1 MDRQITLL
9 SLVFG
14 VITALCSTPLWSKP
28 AFTAS
33 TVTTSL
39 NAPSGVVGN
48 NIGSAATVLYA
59 ADTNNHRITATVIA
73 TGATSVLAGSG
84 AAGWADGDGTNARFN
99 HPTGIAIDNTN
110 TFLYVAD
117 SDNGAIRKISL
128 SSPYAVTTLIGKSCS
143 SSYGTSGG
151 CDNQEL
157 IPGAGTNASFINPYG
172 LVISYA
178 SPMSASF
185 GGLWVTDSTKG
196 FVSSVDL
203 SRSPAQM
210 SATAAID
217 PYGSVYG
224 FGPSWGG
231 IGNGTKITGITMDGA
246 SPPNILVSASDVNQ
260 IWSCTPGG
268 TPTALASCTAIA
280 GTGDYWEYY
289 DDNYDYYDV
298 GYWVDEMIGSPQT
311 ASFWGPTGLAYDRA
325 RSILY
330 VSDNNIIR
338 AIDFISGSANNVN
351 TVSGGATKYCLSCF
365 VDSMLAAGY
374 GYTIPPDPSKN
385 TYYSN
390 TGFTNGTG
398 SNSSFNTPAGL
409 FIDQSTA
416 NLYIADQGNN
426 AIRKLNVLATSATSY
441 TLTGPRGGALNA
453 GSTLFTVTP
462 NDTYTGTITITP
474 SGGGLSTPIV
484 KTFSNSA
491 TAQTFTITPTAVGPV
506 TLTPTNNGSLTNPA
520 ALTYATPPGAPTI
533 GTATAGNTQASV
545 TFTAPSSD
553 GGLGITVYTVISN
566 PGGITV
572 NGGSSPITVTGLT
585 NGTQYK
591 FTVTATNAAGLG
603 SSSSATSYVTPKAT
617 QTITFANPGTQNFGT
632 TPTLSATATSSLA
645 PTFSSSTTGVCT
657 ITSGGLLAFVTT
669 GTCTIDANQA
679 GNGSYLAATTVTQ
692 SFTVAAV
699 VPGAPTIGTATRGDG
714 QASVTF
720 TAPSFNGG
728 SAITGYTVTSN
739 PAGGTDSNAASTSLS
754 HVVTGLT
761 NGTAYTFSVTATN
774 TIGTGSPSGSSNSV
788 TPAPIPTVNLNSASR
803 SISATTVTITGTGF
817 DTTAANNTVTF
828 NLGAV
833 GTVTAATSNQLTV
846 TFTTQPTSIGSLTA
860 TVTTNGQSSGSA
872 VQVATA
878 VAAPT
883 VTSSASNLAL
893 NAATLIIAGS
903 GFDTIAANN
912 TVTLNNGATGT
923 VTAATSTQLTVTF
936 TSPPTSTGSLTA
948 VVASFGGISGSP
960 VQVATAVLAPVD
972 CVVSPWSAYGAC
984 SASCGGGTQTQT
996 RTIVTPA
1003 SNGGAACPALT
1014 QSQSCNTQPCPVDCA
1029 VSAWSACSASCGGGT
1044 QTRTVTTAA
1053 AYGGAACPTLSQS
1066 CNTQACP
1073 TVTSSTSS
1081 RSISATTVTITG
1093 TGFDTTAANNTVTF
1107 NLGAVG
1113 TVTAATSNQL
1123 TVTFTTQ
1130 PTSIGSLTATVTTNG
1145 QSSGSAVQVATAVAA
1160 PTVTSSASNLALN
1173 AATLIIAGS
1182 GFDTIA
1188 ANNTVTLNNG
1198 ATGTVTA
1205 ATSTQLTVTFTS
1217 PPTSTG
1223 SLTAVVASFGGISGS
1238 PVQVATA
1245 VLAPVDCVVSPW
1257 SAYGACS
1264 ASCGGGTQTQTRTI
1278 VTPASNG
1285 GAACPALSQS
1295 QSCNVQACNIPALSI
1310 SNSPQTYTGSP
1321 IAATVTCSGGG
1332 AVGNLLYGGSSSPP
1346 TNAGTYSVTG
1356 DCAANGNYSAVTGA
1370 LAGSFVISPATQT
1383 ITAIATPSSINV
1395 NGTASLSSSGSSGSG
1410 AITFTQV
1417 SGPCTVSG
1425 TTLTGTGA
1433 GTCVLTASI
1442 AADNNYSQVTSNPLS
1457 IGVGLAT
1464 QAALV
1469 VTATPSNIS
1478 INATS
1483 TLSTTGGSGLGAVT
1497 YSLVSGPCTLNGT
1510 ALTGTGAGSCIVTAT
1525 KAADS
1530 AYAATTSAQ
1539 VAVAVSLPSV
1549 SGTTP
1554 GGTVIANLT
1563 GGSFVSGSGQFMA
1576 PSNPPAGQSLPYGVF
1591 SFTATTTVGGSIT
1604 LTLTYPQA
1612 LAAGTKVWKDL
1623 TGNGSWVDWTS
1634 NVTISGNTIT
1644 YTIADGGNGDA
1655 DGAVNGSVTD
1665 PLGPSSPA
1673 TIPTPSPTPIPTL
1686 SEWARIMLVFMMIMM
1701 MHWYGRR
1708 MKQR

>member
-1003 SNGGAACPALT
+1003 SNGGAACPAL
-1014 QSQSCNTQPCPVDCA
+1014 
-1029 VSAWSACSASCGGGT
+1029 
-1044 QTRTVTTAA
+1044 
-1053 AYGGAACPTLSQS
+1053 
-1066 CNTQACP
+1066 
-1073 TVTSSTSS
+1073 
-1081 RSISATTVTITG
+1081 
-1093 TGFDTTAANNTVTF
+1093 
-1107 NLGAVG
+1107 
-1113 TVTAATSNQL
+1113 
-1123 TVTFTTQ
+1123 
-1130 PTSIGSLTATVTTNG
+1130 
-1145 QSSGSAVQVATAVAA
+1145 
-1160 PTVTSSASNLALN
+1160 
-1173 AATLIIAGS
+1173 
-1182 GFDTIA
+1182 
-1188 ANNTVTLNNG
+1188 
-1198 ATGTVTA
+1198 
-1205 ATSTQLTVTFTS
+1205 
-1217 PPTSTG
+1217 
-1223 SLTAVVASFGGISGS
+1223 
-1238 PVQVATA
+1238 
-1245 VLAPVDCVVSPW
+1245 
-1257 SAYGACS
+1257 
-1264 ASCGGGTQTQTRTI
+1264 
-1278 VTPASNG
+1278 
-1285 GAACPALSQS
+1285 SQS

>member
-1003 SNGGAACPALT
+1003 SNGGAACPAL
-1014 QSQSCNTQPCPVDCA
+1014 
-1029 VSAWSACSASCGGGT
+1029 
-1044 QTRTVTTAA
+1044 
-1053 AYGGAACPTLSQS
+1053 
-1066 CNTQACP
+1066 
-1073 TVTSSTSS
+1073 
-1081 RSISATTVTITG
+1081 
-1093 TGFDTTAANNTVTF
+1093 
-1107 NLGAVG
+1107 
-1113 TVTAATSNQL
+1113 
-1123 TVTFTTQ
+1123 
-1130 PTSIGSLTATVTTNG
+1130 
-1145 QSSGSAVQVATAVAA
+1145 
-1160 PTVTSSASNLALN
+1160 
-1173 AATLIIAGS
+1173 
-1182 GFDTIA
+1182 
-1188 ANNTVTLNNG
+1188 
-1198 ATGTVTA
+1198 
-1205 ATSTQLTVTFTS
+1205 
-1217 PPTSTG
+1217 
-1223 SLTAVVASFGGISGS
+1223 
-1238 PVQVATA
+1238 
-1245 VLAPVDCVVSPW
+1245 
-1257 SAYGACS
+1257 
-1264 ASCGGGTQTQTRTI
+1264 
-1278 VTPASNG
+1278 
-1285 GAACPALSQS
+1285 SQS

-1604 LTLTYPQA
+1604 LTLTYPHA